1 MDNDSNDNDGDEVL
15 EEEAAEDDVEMQ
27 KPRQQSGSSENYKT
41 TGKGNTVVLCE
52 LYCLIKGSTLG

>member
-41 TGKGNTVVLCE
+41 TG
-52 LYCLIKGSTLG
+52 